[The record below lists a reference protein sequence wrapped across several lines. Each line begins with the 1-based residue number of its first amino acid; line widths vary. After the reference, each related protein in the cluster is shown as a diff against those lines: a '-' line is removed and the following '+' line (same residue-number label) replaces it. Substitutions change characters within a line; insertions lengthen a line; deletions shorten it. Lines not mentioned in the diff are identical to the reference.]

1 MPPEAAQFTAAGFDR
16 PDPSL
21 LELAGYA
28 AGFLILLLLVLVQ
41 FAIASLPVFF
51 AALGLMELG
60 LRVVQ
65 NMPDPVGKLSK
76 IGGLVFRSLRR
87 NLLRTALTYVALF
100 VLTGMLTFMYG
111 IIQGIERF
119 TTEKEGAQMVIM
131 SEKFGLPSM
140 MPPGYAH
147 RLKAVIREQL
157 PAQYRPDDVDKN
169 FMTWTFVVGSTE

>member
-1 MPPEAAQFTAAGFDR
+1 
-16 PDPSL
+16 L
-21 LELAGYA
+21 LELAVYA

-87 NLLRTALTYVALF
+87 NLLRPALTYVALF
-100 VLTGMLTFMYG
+100 VLTGMLTFTSG
-111 IIQGIERF
+111 IIQGIERVRA
-119 TTEKEGAQMVIM
+119 EEGGGPRGTR
-131 SEKFGLPSM
+131 SE
-140 MPPGYAH
+140 
-147 RLKAVIREQL
+147 
-157 PAQYRPDDVDKN
+157 
-169 FMTWTFVVGSTE
+169 